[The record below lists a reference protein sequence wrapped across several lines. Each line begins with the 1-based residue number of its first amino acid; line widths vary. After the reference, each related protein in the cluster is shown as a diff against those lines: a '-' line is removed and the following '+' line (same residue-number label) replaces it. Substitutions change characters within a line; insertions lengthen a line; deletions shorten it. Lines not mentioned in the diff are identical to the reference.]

1 MLKVTSVHGW
11 KYTKTLPTSGHVISP
26 TSFPSSAT
34 NKVWDP
40 SKLSI
45 LWAWEHAEEKR
56 VNESNFSDEIIN
68 IHLMSWK
75 LQGFCCCRCF
85 VSSPLF
91 CQIRCKEDFFFLIIC
106 PVDETVFIFTYLS
119 NWVFRVFFSHLLNLI
134 LICSHLA
141 SFFVSS
147 NLTREISCSLC
158 ARVM

>member
-56 VNESNFSDEIIN
+56 VNGSNFSDEIIN

-85 VSSPLF
+85 V
-91 CQIRCKEDFFFLIIC
+91 RYVAKKTFFC